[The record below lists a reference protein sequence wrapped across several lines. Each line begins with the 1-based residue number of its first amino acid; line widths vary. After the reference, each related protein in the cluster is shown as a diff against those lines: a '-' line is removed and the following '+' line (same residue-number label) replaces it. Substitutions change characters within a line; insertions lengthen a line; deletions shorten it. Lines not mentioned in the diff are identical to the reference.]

1 MRGKNVRIAMDEPS
15 VRRVTIAQTRQQKQ
29 LQDPEGGVGPL
40 RNKHCGR
47 RGHFVRLVSVH
58 SARFW
63 DPRYHPLTS
72 PDTVGAVGKIGV
84 LRTEMEGR
92 RGWRERGREQNE
104 RGKARKGVDGLFT
117 TIISESPDM
126 KCVRSPTLIRL
137 H

>member
-1 MRGKNVRIAMDEPS
+1 VRIAMDEPS

-92 RGWRERGREQNE
+92 RGWRERGMKE
-104 RGKARKGVDGLFT
+104 RKSEEGGGWALHYHYFRKPRHEMRT
-117 TIISESPDM
+117 
-126 KCVRSPTLIRL
+126 
-137 H
+137 

>member
-92 RGWRERGREQNE
+92 RGWRERGREVKE
-104 RGKARKGVDGLFT
+104 RKSEEGGGWALHYHYFRKPRHEMRT
-117 TIISESPDM
+117 
-126 KCVRSPTLIRL
+126 
-137 H
+137 